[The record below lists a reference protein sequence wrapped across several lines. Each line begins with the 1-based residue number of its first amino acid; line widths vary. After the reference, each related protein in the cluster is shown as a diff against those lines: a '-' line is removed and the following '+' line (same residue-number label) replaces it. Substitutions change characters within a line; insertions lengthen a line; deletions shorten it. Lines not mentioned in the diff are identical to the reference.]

1 MNQIRHGYPDYSN
14 QNIGGAVGMVGV
26 TGNEYGGGQYRNV
39 AMNDQT
45 DRTEQQ
51 MLNQYMDG
59 GAANNPHSPGIGPT
73 SLQ

>member
-1 MNQIRHGYPDYSN
+1 
-14 QNIGGAVGMVGV
+14 MVGV

-59 GAANNPHSPGIGPT
+59 GTANNPHSPGIGPT